1 MLLHLLQLNKSRI
14 LFTRTVAI
22 LLGVAAILSAGAVI
36 LMHGDL
42 NLESLSPAQYELL
55 SVAGAAGAIGFF
67 ALLMCMGVFWLRC
80 DDSSKLNKTVWFVLL
95 AVGFFYGT
103 QVAYYVVV
111 YLPAVVRKHRFPGSI
126 RFDDEFPEP
135 ESNLGRFGPFNR
147 TLLLG
152 WLFVALA
159 GIATLTLP
167 RSMPGLSAVVAMVF
181 FICSAIV
188 VFESLYH
195 FVASLYRT
203 GIRRSAR
210 RGKD

>member
-14 LFTRTVAI
+14 LFTRSAAI
-22 LLGVAAILSAGAVI
+22 LLGVAAILSVGVLI
-36 LMHGDL
+36 LMHVDL
-42 NLESLSPAQYELL
+42 NLEKLGPTQNLLL
-55 SVAGAAGAIGFF
+55 SIAGAAGAIGFF

-80 DDSSKLNKTVWFVLL
+80 DRSSKLVKTVWFVLL
-95 AVGFFYGT
+95 AVGFYYGA

-111 YLPAVVRKHRFPGSI
+111 YLPAVVRKHRSPESI
-126 RFDDEFPEP
+126 RVDDEFPEP
-135 ESNLGRFGPFNR
+135 ETDVGRFGPFNR
-147 TLLLG
+147 TLLLV
-152 WLFVALA
+152 WLFVTLA
-159 GIATLTLP
+159 AIATLMLP
-167 RSMPGLSAVVAMVF
+167 GSMPGLSAIIAIVF